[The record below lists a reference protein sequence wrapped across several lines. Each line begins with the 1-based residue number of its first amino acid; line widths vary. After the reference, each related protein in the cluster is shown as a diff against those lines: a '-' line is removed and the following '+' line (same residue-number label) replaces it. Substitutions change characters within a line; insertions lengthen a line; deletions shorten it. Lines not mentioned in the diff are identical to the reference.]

1 MDEDRIRMGG
11 AYARIKAGIQSMAAV
26 TFSDIKGS
34 TNCIQ
39 RRIASKSKIA
49 MGLMSCKSLS
59 KWALEFLQQPCWNS
73 DDDNNR
79 KFPMINQH
87 MVIGD
92 WFRLT
97 KSETSEIEVL
107 VGQMKINPKEAA
119 LEGPTFGVVKQP
131 VSTMNNGR
139 DTSRLGRGT

>member
-1 MDEDRIRMGG
+1 
-11 AYARIKAGIQSMAAV
+11 
-26 TFSDIKGS
+26 
-34 TNCIQ
+34 
-39 RRIASKSKIA
+39 
-49 MGLMSCKSLS
+49 
-59 KWALEFLQQPCWNS
+59 
-73 DDDNNR
+73 
-79 KFPMINQH
+79 MINQH